1 MDVTAFTEN
10 QKLKYL
16 QLVLPYLTPKK
27 KEAYNNIPEDVSLLI
42 DEPLKILV
50 ITSAK
55 QKQRYDNAT

>member
-27 KEAYNNIPEDVSLLI
+27 KEVYNNIPEDVSLLI